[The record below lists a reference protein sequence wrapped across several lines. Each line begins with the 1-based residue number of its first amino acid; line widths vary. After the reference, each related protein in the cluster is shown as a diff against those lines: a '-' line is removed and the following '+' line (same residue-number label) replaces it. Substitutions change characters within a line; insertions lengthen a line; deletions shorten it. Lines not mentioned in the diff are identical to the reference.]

1 MRIRGSYSS
10 DIGRREVNQDAVLY
24 CDMVQKENCFA
35 LCAVCDGVGGLEH
48 GELASGFLESRIRG
62 WFEDVG
68 KWLDAARVETGVL
81 FSHLKD
87 AAELWNEELWQQC
100 REKGMRMGST
110 MSLLMI
116 IRDRYCIVHVGD
128 SRIYRCRGNAL
139 EQLTA
144 DDSVAREKNGR
155 VKNYLSNYMG
165 KEESL
170 QFQAMEGT
178 VMDGDLFMV
187 CSDGFYHHLTG
198 EDIPELQRIYKKN
211 SKIDEI
217 CRRMIQMMIERGER
231 DNVSLGAVVVQSRKD
246 LFGRS

>member
-24 CDMVQKENCFA
+24 CDMVQKENGFA

-48 GELASGFLESRIRG
+48 GELASGFLESRIRS
-62 WFEDVG
+62 WFEDVS

-198 EDIPELQRIYKKN
+198 EDISELQRIYKKN

-217 CRRMIQMMIERGER
+217 CRRMVQMMIERGER